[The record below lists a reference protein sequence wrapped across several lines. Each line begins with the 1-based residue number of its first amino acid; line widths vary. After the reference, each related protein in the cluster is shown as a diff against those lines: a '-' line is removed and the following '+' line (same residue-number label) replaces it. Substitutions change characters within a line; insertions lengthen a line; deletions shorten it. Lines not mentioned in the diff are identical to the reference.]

1 MVCYVVT
8 TEETQRNISDGTKR
22 VPTLCTDGAA
32 HPTATDDQVITVLH
46 IVHGTSQEVTR
57 NAWGEKKGVKNSE
70 CTFTFLSFCGL
81 LFHQCLAKIK
91 HRLASAHVLLSSKS
105 GKPKLKLNT
114 SKPVQNILKLLIPGI
129 LLNFHL

>member
-57 NAWGEKKGVKNSE
+57 NAWGKKK
-70 CTFTFLSFCGL
+70 
-81 LFHQCLAKIK
+81 A
-91 HRLASAHVLLSSKS
+91 
-105 GKPKLKLNT
+105 
-114 SKPVQNILKLLIPGI
+114 
-129 LLNFHL
+129 